1 MRNFLI
7 LCAVLAGLVTWTTIA
22 GSKPN
27 AKVTLTFIWHA
38 GDRANLFQKI
48 ARQYTT
54 ETGVEI
60 KAVLPPMTNEWYER
74 IAGEFAR
81 KGAGFDLCIFD
92 SQNMSEF
99 ASQGHVVRLN
109 DWLKQSRKISAA
121 DFDPSPLKRYAEY
134 PENSGNIYALPI
146 NQDCMGLVYRRD
158 LFDDPKEKS
167 AFKAKYG
174 YELAVPETYDQLR
187 DIAEFFTRPDRKLFG
202 IGLYGSE
209 DYDACTSAYLNLF
222 WSFDAEL
229 WNPKTNK
236 AQGYINSPEAK
247 KALDFFKGL
256 FVYAPPGFQNA
267 YVPELNK
274 AVKAGQV
281 AMAIQ
286 WYYFFNELL
295 ADTASPARLG
305 FASLPGEKDTDGKF
319 HRFVMVGG
327 QGVSISQYSAHKDEA
342 WKFLEWFMSRAQQWK
357 WVEGGG
363 MTGVSAI
370 LKDPKFLEAA
380 PPNKSFPVSMSMTKD
395 YWHLPAYPQLLK
407 SFQHY
412 VHQAITGQLSADQ
425 ALDACA
431 AEQERILRASPNQK
445 AMKTQ

>member
-22 GSKPN
+22 DSKPN

-38 GDRANLFQKI
+38 GDRANLFQKT

-121 DFDPSPLKRYAEY
+121 DFAPSVLKRYAEY

-167 AFKAKYG
+167 GFKAKYG

-209 DYDACTSAYLNLF
+209 DYDACISAYLNLF

-267 YVPELNK
+267 YVHELND

-295 ADTASPARLG
+295 ADTSSSARLG

-327 QGVSISQYSAHKDEA
+327 QGVSISQ
-342 WKFLEWFMSRAQQWK
+342 
-357 WVEGGG
+357 
-363 MTGVSAI
+363 
-370 LKDPKFLEAA
+370 
-380 PPNKSFPVSMSMTKD
+380 
-395 YWHLPAYPQLLK
+395 
-407 SFQHY
+407 
-412 VHQAITGQLSADQ
+412 
-425 ALDACA
+425 
-431 AEQERILRASPNQK
+431 
-445 AMKTQ
+445 